1 MMGHA
6 QIKSKSGIMNSIWIL
21 KILYQHETNRL
32 VKHSRLILFL
42 YPSLMLISALIFLT
56 IFAYPLTPL
65 ASPLVFFDLISL
77 MQFFILPYLAILG
90 FSQEKSQRTHWT
102 LLAWPIKSSQIIY
115 AKFLAWLRIALCS
128 LLLCAFWLIAGTTW
142 YSYDPGLI
150 ITGIVQVM
158 MTASLTLALTMYFST
173 RLIRNSWYAV
183 FMTQGCLLA
192 WLFCDF
198 LLRKWQIL
206 GNITALLQ
214 VFTYG
219 YYTAGFQKGLL
230 STGMCTFFL
239 GITIFLLRKSWKAVE
254 TYRGQAESHARL
266 ILPILWAL
274 TLFFPIRLDISLQ
287 GMSRLHS
294 FTYKMLYQVHD
305 PLYITYYYSDQHKF
319 NKDIMAVQE
328 QLRLYGL
335 ANSWVVLRNKPLK
348 DTKEAQAQGLYDQN
362 GLFAGVLI
370 EYLDKA
376 ALIPLLLDA
385 DEVEY
390 QVTSKLYQILYGRRK
405 LLVRAG
411 VMQNIEDYSLFI
423 QALSRHFDVQ
433 TWIGNKMPA
442 ADGAIIFS
450 ASGLNNSMAS
460 DLFNA
465 YHQGM
470 GLFIGYSGVGV
481 PTQEDKKPIR
491 YGTLPASSYFANLGI
506 RAGAD
511 LVLDPEGFYFSGQSL
526 NGNLIQQIYPAWPK
540 GFGSKNLLWRM
551 VLPIFCVPLWPDET
565 WKALLFSSPAV
576 GVQEGIVNIDPL
588 SLQKTPLPAV
598 SGPYILMAEKEGS
611 VPLIVSGSETIF
623 SDIAPTLQNY
633 IAGELLAWKLVG
645 LKEMAELKLYKLR
658 NVLMKRP
665 YSPILDTGRFIL
677 QVLIFLLV
685 NIAFIIFC
693 ILRRRKW
700 SIKAASH

>member
-1 MMGHA
+1 
-6 QIKSKSGIMNSIWIL
+6 MNSTWIL
-21 KILYQHETNRL
+21 KTLYKHETYRL
-32 VKHSRLILFL
+32 VRHSRLMLFL
-42 YPSLMLISALIFLT
+42 YPLLMLVSALIFLT
-56 IFAYPLTPL
+56 IFAYPLTPM

-77 MQFFILPYLAILG
+77 MQFFILPYVAMLG
-90 FSQEKSQRTHWT
+90 FSQERTLRTHWT
-102 LLAWPIKSSQIIY
+102 LLSWPIKSSQIIY
-115 AKFLAWLRIALCS
+115 AKFLAWMRIPMCS

-150 ITGIVQVM
+150 LAGIMQVIL
-158 MTASLTLALTMYFST
+158 TASLTLALTMYFST
-173 RLIRNSWYAV
+173 RLLRSSWHAV
-183 FMTQGCLLA
+183 FITQGCLLA

-206 GNITALLQ
+206 GNVTALLQ

-230 STGMCTFFL
+230 TSGMMTFFL

-254 TYRGQAESHARL
+254 VYRGQDETHARF
-266 ILPILWAL
+266 ILPVLWVL
-274 TLFFPIRLDISLQ
+274 TLFFPMRMDISLQ

-294 FTYKMLYQVHD
+294 FTHKMLFQVHD
-305 PLYITYYYSDQHKF
+305 PLYITYYYSDKHKF
-319 NKDIMAVQE
+319 NKDILSVQE
-328 QLRLYGL
+328 QLHLYNQ

-348 DTKEAQAQGLYDQN
+348 DIKDAQAQGLYDQN

-390 QVTSKLYQILYGRRK
+390 QVTSKLYQILYGRRR

-411 VMQNIEDYSLFI
+411 IMQNISDYSLFI
-423 QALSRHFDVQ
+423 QALSRHFDVE
-433 TWIGNKMPA
+433 TWVGNTMPA
-442 ADGAIIFS
+442 ADGAMIFS

-460 DLFNA
+460 QLFA
-465 YHQGM
+465 AREQGM
-470 GLFIGYSGVGV
+470 GMFIGYSGVGI
-481 PTQEDKKPIR
+481 PPQENKTPIR
-491 YGTLPASSYFANLGI
+491 YRALSASSYFDNLGI
-506 RAGAD
+506 RAGSD
-511 LVLDPEGFYFSGQSL
+511 LILDPEGFYFSGQSL
-526 NGNLIQQIYPAWPK
+526 DGNLIQQIYPAWPK

-551 VLPIFCVPLWPDET
+551 VLPIFSVPLWPDDT
-565 WKALLFSSPAV
+565 WTPLLFTSPAV
-576 GVQEGIVNIDPL
+576 GLQEGIIDINPI
-588 SLQKTPLPAV
+588 SLQKKELPPV
-598 SGPYILMAEKEGS
+598 GGPYIVIAEKQDS
-611 VPLIVSGSETIF
+611 VPLIVAGSETIF

-645 LKEMAELKLYKLR
+645 LEEMADLKLYKLR

-677 QVLIFLLV
+677 QVLIFVLA

-693 ILRRRKW
+693 IARRRGW
-700 SIKAASH
+700 YTKAASR